1 MSEVG
6 LCGTLFSVN
15 FWAYY
20 YVVTLKLSLLISV
33 LGHFDQKL
41 QKNFMTMDILEYKST
56 ICHAKKMF
64 EIGLLSYFSQ
74 TYIVSSKQKNVLML
88 NYRCIAIVFTLI
100 QMLH

>member
-41 QKNFMTMDILEYKST
+41 QKNFMTMDILEYTST

-64 EIGLLSYFSQ
+64 EIGLLSLTKKCLDAKLSMHSYCI
-74 TYIVSSKQKNVLML
+74 YINSNVALEE
-88 NYRCIAIVFTLI
+88 
-100 QMLH
+100 